1 MHRRHEPNN
10 VPIETL
16 RSFVTILDTGS
27 FTKAAMLLRLTQP
40 AISAQMKRMQMLI
53 GEDLFLKGSSGIAL
67 TERGELI
74 SKYARRVLVLND
86 QIL

>member
-27 FTKAAMLLRLTQP
+27 FTKAAML
-40 AISAQMKRMQMLI
+40 
-53 GEDLFLKGSSGIAL
+53 
-67 TERGELI
+67 
-74 SKYARRVLVLND
+74 
-86 QIL
+86 